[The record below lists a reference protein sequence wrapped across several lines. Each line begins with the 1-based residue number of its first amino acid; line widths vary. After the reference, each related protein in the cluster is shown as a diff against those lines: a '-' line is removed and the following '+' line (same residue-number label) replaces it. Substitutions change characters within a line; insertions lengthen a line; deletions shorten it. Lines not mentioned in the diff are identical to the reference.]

1 MAISPEMAISPQ
13 MAMRIVLLGSR
24 RSSTK
29 LWPSASCNQLDESCG
44 GGDAREL
51 TAHLN
56 AKYSDVMAGIRDQKI
71 KTSKKDGQPYC
82 EELEKALKEFA
93 ETFSEQ

>member
-1 MAISPEMAISPQ
+1 VKS
-13 MAMRIVLLGSR
+13 LG
-24 RSSTK
+24 K
-29 LWPSASCNQLDESCG
+29 YE
-44 GGDAREL
+44 REL